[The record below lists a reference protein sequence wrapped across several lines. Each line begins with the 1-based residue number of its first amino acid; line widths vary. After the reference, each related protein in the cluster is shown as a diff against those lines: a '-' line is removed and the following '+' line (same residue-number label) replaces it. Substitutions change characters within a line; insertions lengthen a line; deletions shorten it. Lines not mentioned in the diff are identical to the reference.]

1 METLF
6 LHPGGDD
13 FPKLF
18 VPLCLHESLI
28 QLGTDHEELFCLLDA
43 PLGEPIRGIHVTSCD
58 VVMRVVMMLLL
69 LMLLLM
75 MMLLLLLLPVMV
87 MEMMTLHGK
96 LKKEKSE
103 WEGEIEIQQRRE
115 GVEGCLIFWLWR
127 RERERG
133 KRWERKKEEEYICRW
148 GVVWTSGV
156 KCVIKKREKLKE
168 RDFLLA

>member
-18 VPLCLHESLI
+18 VPLCIHESLI

-75 MMLLLLLLPVMV
+75 MMLLLLLPVMV

-103 WEGEIEIQQRRE
+103 
-115 GVEGCLIFWLWR
+115 
-127 RERERG
+127 
-133 KRWERKKEEEYICRW
+133 
-148 GVVWTSGV
+148 
-156 KCVIKKREKLKE
+156 
-168 RDFLLA
+168 